1 MSIKYFPGLF
11 LGAIVWNAIEIFVNG
26 DISIL

>member
-1 MSIKYFPGLF
+1 MSIKYFAGLF